1 MLGTMRDI
9 CGFSEGTLL
18 TSSREPLASTLRD
31 RYVVELTDERLVE
44 SIQNGDQPAFRELV
58 ERYQR
63 RLFSVAYGM
72 VRNRE
77 DALDVV
83 QEAFIKIHRHID
95 NFQGS
100 SSFYTWAYR
109 ITANLCIDHLR
120 KRARRQQVDY
130 DDTLQRSSEV
140 DGDDNILPSTLGV
153 NPARVYQRKELL
165 EQLDKALKE
174 LSEKHR
180 MIIVLREV
188 QGLSY
193 TEIADVLD
201 ISKGTVMSRLH
212 HARRNLQ
219 VALADYLRGSLSIDD

>member
-1 MLGTMRDI
+1 M
-9 CGFSEGTLL
+9 
-18 TSSREPLASTLRD
+18 
-31 RYVVELTDERLVE
+31 VELTDETLVE
-44 SIQNGDQPAFRELV
+44 SVQKGDQSAFRELV

-130 DDTLQRSSEV
+130 DDTLQRSGDV
-140 DGDDNILPSTLGV
+140 DGDDNIMPSALGV

-165 EQLDKALKE
+165 EQLDKALKG

-180 MIIVLREV
+180 MIILLREV

-212 HARRNLQ
+212 HARKNLQ